1 MFQLLLQ
8 NKSVN
13 LWRKIVKGCGKKL
26 RMLKTKYSFW
36 IILFLSIV
44 LTSCGSR
51 KYTVKNDT
59 KASKAADAM
68 SNLKSKQLYKFI
80 TDWTGVKYRFGG
92 LDKSGIDCSGFA
104 YLLEKEIYGVTL
116 PRISRDQANFVK
128 RKNIDDLKE
137 GDLVFF
143 SFGGNNVD
151 HVGIYLNNGFFVHA
165 STNRGVIVDDL
176 NLPAY
181 QRVLVK
187 SGSVN

>member
-1 MFQLLLQ
+1 M
-8 NKSVN
+8 
-13 LWRKIVKGCGKKL
+13 
-26 RMLKTKYSFW
+26 MKTKYSFGL
-36 IILFLSIV
+36 ILILSLVI
-44 LTSCGSR
+44 TSCGSR
-51 KYTVKNDT
+51 KYTVKSDT

-104 YLLEKEIYGVTL
+104 FLLEKEIYGITL
-116 PRISRDQANFVK
+116 PRISRDQASVVK
-128 RKNIDDLKE
+128 NKNIDNLKE

-143 SFGGNNVD
+143 SFGGSNVD
-151 HVGIYLNNGFFVHA
+151 HVGVYLNNGFFVHA

-187 SGSVN
+187 SGSVK

>member
-1 MFQLLLQ
+1 MFISDNWLLKNKDMLKMKHSFWLLLFI
-8 NKSVN
+8 SV
-13 LWRKIVKGCGKKL
+13 LV
-26 RMLKTKYSFW
+26 
-36 IILFLSIV
+36 
-44 LTSCGSR
+44 TSCSTR
-51 KYTVKNDT
+51 KYTSRTET

-68 SNLKSKQLYKFI
+68 ANLKSRQLYKFI

-92 LDKSGIDCSGFA
+92 LDKNGIDCSGFA
-104 YLLEKEIYGVTL
+104 FLLEKEIYGVTL
-116 PRISRDQANFVK
+116 PRISRDQANFA
-128 RKNIDDLKE
+128 RKKKYGALEE

-143 SFGGNNVD
+143 SFGGENVD
-151 HVGIYLNNGFFVHA
+151 HVGVYLNNGFFVHA

>member
-1 MFQLLLQ
+1 MM
-8 NKSVN
+8 KS
-13 LWRKIVKGCGKKL
+13 
-26 RMLKTKYSFW
+26 KYSFW
-36 IILFLSIV
+36 LILMFSLII
-44 LTSCGSR
+44 TACGSR
-51 KYTVKNDT
+51 KYTVKSDT
-59 KASKAADAM
+59 KAAKAADAM
-68 SNLKSKQLYKFI
+68 ANLKSKQLYKFI

-92 LDKSGIDCSGFA
+92 LDKNGIDCSGFA
-104 YLLEKEIYGVTL
+104 FLLEKEIYGVTL
-116 PRISRDQANFVK
+116 PRISRDQANVVK
-128 RKNIDDLKE
+128 NKNIDHLKE

-151 HVGIYLNNGFFVHA
+151 HVGVYLNNGFFVHA

>member
-1 MFQLLLQ
+1 M
-8 NKSVN
+8 
-13 LWRKIVKGCGKKL
+13 
-26 RMLKTKYSFW
+26 MKTKYSFW
-36 IILFLSIV
+36 LILMFSLII
-44 LTSCGSR
+44 TACGSR
-51 KYTVKNDT
+51 KYTVKSDT

-68 SNLKSKQLYKFI
+68 ANLKSKQLYRFI

-92 LDKSGIDCSGFA
+92 LDKSGVDCSGFA
-104 YLLEKEIYGVTL
+104 FLLEKEIYGVTL
-116 PRISRDQANFVK
+116 PRVSRDQASVIKHKSVDN
-128 RKNIDDLKE
+128 LKE

-151 HVGIYLNNGFFVHA
+151 HVGVYLNNGFFVHA

>member
-1 MFQLLLQ
+1 MM
-8 NKSVN
+8 
-13 LWRKIVKGCGKKL
+13 KK
-26 RMLKTKYSFW
+26 KYSFW
-36 IILFLSIV
+36 LILILSI
-44 LTSCGSR
+44 LITACGSR
-51 KYTVKNDT
+51 KYTVKSDT
-59 KASKAADAM
+59 KAAKAADAM

-104 YLLEKEIYGVTL
+104 FLLEKEIYGVTL
-116 PRISRDQANFVK
+116 PRISRDQASVVK
-128 RKNIDDLKE
+128 NKNINNLKE

-143 SFGGNNVD
+143 SFGGSNVD
-151 HVGIYLNNGFFVHA
+151 HVGVYLNNGFFVHA